1 MIKSPKCYKIQFK
14 WCKVV
19 RSVTKWRKSG
29 DFMFMGEH
37 NHTVD
42 AKGRVIIP
50 AKFREE
56 LGDEFVLTLGLDG
69 CLFVYPNDE
78 WASFV
83 NELKGLPGSKE
94 ARQLQRYFMAGA
106 AACEVDKQG
115 RFLIPQKLREHAG
128 LDKELVLVGVLNKIE
143 IWSKER
149 WESNNTYENM
159 DEIAEHMS
167 EFGLSF

>member
-1 MIKSPKCYKIQFK
+1 MIH
-14 WCKVV
+14 
-19 RSVTKWRKSG
+19 
-29 DFMFMGEH
+29 MFMGEH

-42 AKGRVIIP
+42 AKGRIIVP

-56 LGDEFVLTLGLDG
+56 LGEEFVVTLGLDG
-69 CLFVYPNDE
+69 CLFVYPNNE
-78 WASFV
+78 WISFV

-106 AACEVDKQG
+106 ATCEVDKQG
-115 RFLIPQKLREHAG
+115 RILIPQKLRDHAG
-128 LDKELVLVGVLNKIE
+128 LDKELVFVGVLNKIE

-149 WESNNTYENM
+149 WESNNTYDNM